1 MSDWYSDLPA
11 EELTGKHVYVEFDG
25 GGTLEGRLVFDEKSG
40 YVRLDNRPLVFDE
53 ESGYVRLDNQPLVVP
68 VDNGSEVEMP
78 FPALLF
84 ETADGIWCPLRG
96 IRRIELAW
104 DEREWELCPD
114 DEEDPVDIAERVV
127 VNGIVWQ
134 VVGLDEDNWGI
145 RVCDVCDDLRTFCVD
160 LSMITAYLR
169 ARTSAPDQPGVEGH
183 HG

>member
-1 MSDWYSDLPA
+1 MNKWYSELAP

-25 GGTLEGRLVFDEKSG
+25 GGTLEGRLLFDEKSG
-40 YVRLDNRPLVFDE
+40 YVRLDN
-53 ESGYVRLDNQPLVVP
+53 QPFVVP
-68 VDNGSEVEMP
+68 GDNGPEVEMP

-84 ETADGIWCPLRG
+84 KNEDGTLCPCKG
-96 IRRIELAW
+96 IRLIELAW

-169 ARTSAPDQPGVEGH
+169 ARTIGSNEKEEEH
-183 HG
+183 E